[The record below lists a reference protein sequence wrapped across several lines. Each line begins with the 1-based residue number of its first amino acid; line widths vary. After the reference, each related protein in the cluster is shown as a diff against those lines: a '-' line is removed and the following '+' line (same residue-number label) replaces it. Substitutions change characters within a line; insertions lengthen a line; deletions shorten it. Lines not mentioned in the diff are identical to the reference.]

1 MIAQRFV
8 DTNPQFL
15 HPAGGY
21 RTPQQARAIP
31 RRSGEPL
38 TTTFSGLPPQSLY
51 KNVVASN
58 HYSKRSLALRR
69 MLWHPGFGAVEYPQN
84 PDRTI
89 NYYRNPVRKH
99 DISQVKTLQSN
110 VTVRDIQM
118 WEDVVISEIW
128 AGGSGRLSMLAE
140 FFDTLHLFRITEP
153 ALGRSL
159 GWIPK
164 DLSFHRHMIQPISLQ
179 VGSTDVD
186 ALEIRERTNTSLDS
200 YLDQQIVFSFKL
212 VRPEPLVDSLLLM
225 EGD

>member
-8 DTNPQFL
+8 ETNPQFL

-21 RTPQQARAIP
+21 RTPQQARALP
-31 RRSGEPL
+31 RRTAEPTVSTRHNSGDHETGPV
-38 TTTFSGLPPQSLY
+38 T
-51 KNVVASN
+51 ASN
-58 HYSKRSLALRR
+58 HYAVSSLPLRR
-69 MLWHPGFGAVEYPQN
+69 MLWHPGFGVLEYPRA

-118 WEDVVISEIW
+118 WEDVVISEVW
-128 AGGSGRLSMLAE
+128 LGGNGRLSMLAE
-140 FFDTLHLFRITEP
+140 FFDTLHMFRITEP
-153 ALGRSL
+153 DIGRSM

-164 DLSFHRHMIQPISLQ
+164 DLSFHRHMIQPIALQ

-186 ALEIRERTNTSLDS
+186 LLEARERVSTSLDS
-200 YLDQQIVFSFKL
+200 YIDQQVVFSFKL
-212 VRPEPLVDSLLLM
+212 VRPEPLIDSLLVA
-225 EGD
+225 EGI